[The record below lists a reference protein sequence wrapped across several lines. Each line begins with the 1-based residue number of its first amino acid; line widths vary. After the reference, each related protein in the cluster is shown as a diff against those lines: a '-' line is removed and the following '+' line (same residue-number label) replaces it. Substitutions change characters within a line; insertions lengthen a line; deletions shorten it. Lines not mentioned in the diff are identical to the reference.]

1 MENDIFSK
9 LILHRGSG
17 RRQVTRNHKFV
28 VFVFLIMRSLV
39 SVCLAKI
46 KIPCKNIRLIESRH
60 RVAGIIVYS
69 VKENR
74 SWKIRNAKTMMAD
87 PSATQF
93 AVNGITI
100 SAPINIAG
108 IALGPEIRTSNDRVV
123 VNEDR
128 EVYFCPLSS
137 QHLYSVNTT
146 VLRDENR
153 ARGVADYDNSI
164 KDIGLK
170 PSQTVGMVMDNQG
183 ILYYGLLG
191 NSAVG
196 RWDSRTPFSS
206 GQRLIARDLKY
217 LEWPNSFTFDP
228 TGNLTVLTNS
238 LAKFIFGKMNLD
250 EYNFRLIT
258 SYVGGKELLVRRQL
272 QLRLAR
278 RTLVR
283 AGTHQPGAASSAT
296 PGASAA
302 ARTHTRRTPRS

>member
-153 ARGVADYDNSI
+153 APRRPRLRQFHQRHRPQAVAD
-164 KDIGLK
+164 GRHGHGQ
-170 PSQTVGMVMDNQG
+170 PGHP
-183 ILYYGLLG
+183 LLRP
-191 NSAVG
+191 A
-196 RWDSRTPFSS
+196 
-206 GQRLIARDLKY
+206 GQQRRGPLGQPHA
-217 LEWPNSFTFDP
+217 
-228 TGNLTVLTNS
+228 
-238 LAKFIFGKMNLD
+238 
-250 EYNFRLIT
+250 
-258 SYVGGKELLVRRQL
+258 LLVRPETDRARPQVPRVAQLFHLRPDRQPHGPDQQPREVHLRQDEPGRVQLPADHVVRGREKLLVRQL

-278 RTLVR
+278 WTLVPE
-283 AGTHQPGAASSAT
+283 GTHQPGAASSAT

-302 ARTHTRRTPRS
+302 ARTHIRRTP

>member
-128 EVYFCPLSS
+128 EVYFCPCPANTSTPSTPRCCVTRTGPAPPPTTTIPSKTSASS
-137 QHLYSVNTT
+137 RRRRSAWSWTT
-146 VLRDENR
+146 R
-153 ARGVADYDNSI
+153 ASSTTACWATAPWAAGTAAR
-164 KDIGLK
+164 
-170 PSQTVGMVMDNQG
+170 PSRQ
-183 ILYYGLLG
+183 
-191 NSAVG
+191 
-196 RWDSRTPFSS
+196 
-206 GQRLIARDLKY
+206 ARD
-217 LEWPNSFTFDP
+217 
-228 TGNLTVLTNS
+228 
-238 LAKFIFGKMNLD
+238 
-250 EYNFRLIT
+250 
-258 SYVGGKELLVRRQL
+258 
-272 QLRLAR
+272 
-278 RTLVR
+278 
-283 AGTHQPGAASSAT
+283 
-296 PGASAA
+296 
-302 ARTHTRRTPRS
+302 